1 MSSSVPTTSWWKN
14 SGDPARVV
22 FSEAASSKW
31 SQSFF
36 IPTVFS
42 LIIVL
47 SAFAFPDTFVYGISL
62 HWADVIA
69 SAAAFLVFSTAR
81 VLQRNKQMQNYRGLR
96 LWLISGFCADISPQI
111 VLVLITGKFS
121 LEYIA
126 TSLIGLI
133 AYPLLM
139 TLVGVVLAG
148 RFNSRNRIREL
159 NRQKAQLLLIRDTL
173 DDEIVTVQSELSQMI
188 HSRLST
194 VFSEIT
200 TNFTSENADAV
211 KKSAAALREA
221 IDVVVRPLSKE
232 LAFEQQALSTSAQHF
247 KDKDQYLTD
256 YLSRR
261 VRRSSGESIQL
272 RQILSPLLTL
282 LISMVF
288 ILPAMLTVYGPMP
301 SLRSSGVL
309 ILLGTL
315 MAIIRNRAGSV
326 KMASIVALILPTGLA
341 GLVSF
346 AISSA
351 FWGFQTLSEGPVAV
365 TLSFSLVTFAT
376 TSFLYVTAR
385 RKSVVEQSEQ
395 TNQAIELLLSRLRQ
409 EVWVI
414 RRELARLVHGQVQS
428 RLLAAAMRLSKIAQ
442 PTSEDISLAQ
452 ADVMAAISSVATGLN
467 EEEESFTSQYSRIV
481 DAWDG
486 VCDIT
491 LHAEQTLTTL
501 IEKDRIARTCVA
513 EVIGEAVAN
522 AAKHSEA
529 AAVSVTLNTD
539 VEGYVTVT
547 ITTTGDLDKT
557 EAAQSGYGSR
567 IFDELTTSWERTSA
581 EGVITLKALIAL
593 DPALN

>member
-1 MSSSVPTTSWWKN
+1 MSSSEPTTRLWKN

-31 SQSFF
+31 SQSFS

-69 SAAAFLVFSTAR
+69 AAAAFLVFTSAR
-81 VLQRNKQMQNYRGLR
+81 LFQPNKQRENYRGLR
-96 LWLISGFCADISPQI
+96 LWLVAGFCADIAPQI
-111 VLVLITGKFS
+111 VLVMLTGKVSFDYLS
-121 LEYIA
+121 
-126 TSLIGLI
+126 TSLIGLV

-148 RFNSRNRIREL
+148 RFNSRNRIKEL
-159 NRQKAQLLLIRDTL
+159 NRQKAQLLLMRDTL
-173 DDEIVTVQSELSQMI
+173 DDEIVTVQSELSQLI

-200 TNFTSENADAV
+200 ANFTSEDADAV
-211 KKSAAALREA
+211 KKSAADLREA

-232 LAFEQQALSTSAQHF
+232 LAFEHQSLSSSAQQF
-247 KDKDQYLTD
+247 QDKDQYLAD
-256 YLSRR
+256 YLSRK
-261 VRRSSGESIQL
+261 VRRSSRENFPL

-282 LISMVF
+282 LLSVVF
-288 ILPAMLTVYGPMP
+288 IPPAMLTVYGPMA
-301 SLRSSGVL
+301 SLRSAGTL
-309 ILLGTL
+309 ILLGIL
-315 MAIIRNRAGSV
+315 MAIIRRRAGSIT
-326 KMASIVALILPTGLA
+326 MASIAAVLLPTVLA
-341 GLVSF
+341 ALSAF

-351 FWGFQTLSEGPVAV
+351 FWGFQSLTEGPVAV
-365 TLSFSLVTFAT
+365 TLSFSLVTFGT

-385 RKSVVEQSEQ
+385 RKGIVDQSEQ

-428 RLLAAAMRLSKIAQ
+428 RLLAAAMRLSKIDQ
-442 PTSEDISLAQ
+442 PTSEDIALAQ
-452 ADVMAAISSVATGLN
+452 ADVMAAISAVATGLN
-467 EEEESFTSQYSRIV
+467 EEEESFTAQYSRIV
-481 DAWDG
+481 DAWEG
-486 VCDIT
+486 VCYIT
-491 LHAEQTLTTL
+491 LHAERTLTAL
-501 IEKDRIARTCVA
+501 IDNDRIARTCVA

-529 AAVSVTLNTD
+529 AAVSISLDTQ

-547 ITTTGDLDKT
+547 ITTSGELGNA
-557 EAAQSGYGSR
+557 ESARSGYGSR
-567 IFDELTTSWERTSA
+567 IFDELTTSWERTST
-581 EGVITLKALIAL
+581 EGLITLRALIAL
-593 DPALN
+593 DPSQD